1 MNKQTLNQIATYS
14 DINCFLSFSRGV
26 SRGGETYGY
35 PIVRITHSGT
45 GKVYRSLGG
54 GYDLHGT
61 NLGHYIMNTVR
72 EEPQALK
79 ALAEGVYKEIQAG
92 EGLPY
97 GLFLRNRE
105 ELQKDGKYIASK
117 VRKAIQEGA
126 YYLDGGCGDSCMKRI
141 AKIMGIKITDQYQR
155 ATTRKGTDKF
165 LGCKVELI
173 PEGLLVKLMA
183 KAKQQEPGK

>member
-1 MNKQTLNQIATYS
+1 MNKQILNQIATYS

-26 SRGGETYGY
+26 SRGYETDGY
-35 PIVRITHSGT
+35 PIIRLTHSQT
-45 GKVYRSLGG
+45 GQVFKCMGG

-61 NLGHYIMNTVR
+61 NLGYYLKQLLID
-72 EEPQALK
+72 EEHALE
-79 ALAEGVYKEIQAG
+79 ALATGVYKEIQAG

-97 GLFLRNRE
+97 GLSMRDRE
-105 ELQKDGKYIASK
+105 TLQKDGKYVASK
-117 VRKAIQEGA
+117 VRKAIREGA

-141 AKIMGIKITDQYQR
+141 AKIMGIQITDQYQR

-183 KAKQQEPGK
+183 KAKQQEAVN

>member
-1 MNKQTLNQIATYS
+1 TLNQIATYS

-26 SRGGETYGY
+26 SRGVETQGY
-35 PIVRITHSGT
+35 PIIRLTHSQT
-45 GKVYRSLGG
+45 GQVFKCMGG

-61 NLGHYIMNTVR
+61 NLGHYITNTIR

-105 ELQKDGKYIASK
+105 TLQKDGKYVA
-117 VRKAIQEGA
+117 
-126 YYLDGGCGDSCMKRI
+126 
-141 AKIMGIKITDQYQR
+141 
-155 ATTRKGTDKF
+155 
-165 LGCKVELI
+165 
-173 PEGLLVKLMA
+173 
-183 KAKQQEPGK
+183 

>member
-1 MNKQTLNQIATYS
+1 MNKQILNQIATYS
-14 DINCFLSFSRGV
+14 DLNCFLSFSRGV
-26 SRGGETYGY
+26 SRGYETYGY
-35 PIVRITHSGT
+35 PIIRLTHSQT
-45 GKVYRSLGG
+45 GQVFKCMGG
-54 GYDLHGT
+54 GYDCHGT
-61 NLGHYIMNTVR
+61 NLGFYLKQLLID
-72 EEPQALK
+72 EEH
-79 ALAEGVYKEIQAG
+79 ALAALATGVYKEIQAG

-105 ELQKDGKYIASK
+105 TLQKDGKYVASK

-126 YYLDGGCGDSCMKRI
+126 YYLDGGCGDSSIKRI
-141 AKIMGIKITDQYQR
+141 AKIMGLQITDQYQR

-183 KAKQQEPGK
+183 KNKENN